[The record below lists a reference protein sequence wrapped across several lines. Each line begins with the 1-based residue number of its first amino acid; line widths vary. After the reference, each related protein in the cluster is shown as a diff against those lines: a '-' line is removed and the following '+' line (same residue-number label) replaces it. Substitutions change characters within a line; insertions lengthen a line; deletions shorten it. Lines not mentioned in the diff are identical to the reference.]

1 MKPRVIV
8 IVGPTAS
15 GKTTCAIEL
24 AKQINGE
31 IVSADS
37 MQIYEEMNIGTA
49 KVTNEEMSG
58 IKHYMINVA
67 KPDEVFNVV
76 MYKEMAEKAIEEI
89 LKKGKVPIVVGGTG
103 LYINTLV
110 NGIEFSQTA
119 EDENC
124 RRELEKRA
132 ESEGAEKLY
141 EELKSIDP
149 EAAEIIDKNN
159 VRRVIRALE
168 IYKVTGK
175 TKTELDRESIK
186 ETKFNFLLYGIQT
199 DRQELYERINRRI
212 DIMLEQGLIKEV
224 KELSDKYVLSKT
236 ALQGLGYKEVLEFIN
251 GNCTYNEMVEKLK
264 METRRYAKRQ
274 ITWFKRD
281 KRIEWINR
289 EDIVSKIVNQL

>member
-124 RRELEKRA
+124 RQELEKRA
-132 ESEGAEKLY
+132 ETEGPEKLY

-199 DRQELYERINRRI
+199 DRQELYERINKRI

-224 KELSDKYVLSKT
+224 KELSNKYVLSKT

-251 GNCTYNEMVEKLK
+251 GNCTYSEMVEKLK